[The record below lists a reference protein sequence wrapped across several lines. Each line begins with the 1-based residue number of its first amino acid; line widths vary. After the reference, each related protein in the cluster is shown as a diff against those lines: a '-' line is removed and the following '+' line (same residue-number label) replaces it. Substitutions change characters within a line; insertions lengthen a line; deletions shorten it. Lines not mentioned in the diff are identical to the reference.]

1 MQLTLLV
8 IRCADIHAAARFYS
22 MLGLELEYHRYD
34 GSPMHYS
41 GKSGITVIEIYP
53 LAKEQEQPDKNLRI
67 GFTLSGFDE
76 VIQKLEAEAVVFV
89 SSPAQTPFGY
99 SAVILDPDG
108 RKVELYRSS

>member
-8 IRCADIHAAARFYS
+8 IRCTDIHAAARFYS
-22 MLGLELEYHRYD
+22 MLGLGLEYHRHD

-53 LAKEQEQPDKNLRI
+53 LTKEQEQPDKNLRI
-67 GFTLSGFDE
+67 GFTLPAFDE

-89 SSPAQTPFGY
+89 SPPAQTPFGY
-99 SAVILDPDG
+99 GAVILDPDG